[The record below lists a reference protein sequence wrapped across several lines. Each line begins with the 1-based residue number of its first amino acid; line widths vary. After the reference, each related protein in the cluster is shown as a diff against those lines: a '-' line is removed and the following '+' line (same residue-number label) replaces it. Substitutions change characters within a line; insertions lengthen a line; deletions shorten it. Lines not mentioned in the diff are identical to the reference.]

1 MICLLRLL
9 FIIYSTLLG
18 FFPLLLSYLGTLSSP
33 FFLDLHISLVTY
45 VVHRILRRLTLHNT
59 RFCLCSRLRPF
70 TWTRIHS
77 PTASFHISS
86 FTFMLTAFVM
96 SVHQSTIALPSI
108 SGPSLKTLL
117 RIRSIHP
124 GIAIQSP
131 SSRLLNQKPKMY
143 YFPLGHPHSC
153 AIQYPILILS
163 TYRLSST
170 PLSSLVFSLSLYTTS
185 TFCT

>member
-18 FFPLLLSYLGTLSSP
+18 FFPLPMLSYLGTLSSP

-45 VVHRILRRLTLHNT
+45 VVHHILRRLTLHNT
-59 RFCLCSRLRPF
+59 RFCLCSRLHPF

-77 PTASFHISS
+77 ATLLPYISS
-86 FTFMLTAFVM
+86 FMLTAFVV
-96 SVHQSTIALPSI
+96 SVYQSTIALPSY
-108 SGPSLKTLL
+108 PLLKTLL
-117 RIRSIHP
+117 RILSIHR
-124 GIAIQSP
+124 GKALIAIQSP
-131 SSRLLNQKPKMY
+131 SFSRLLNQKPKMY
-143 YFPLGHPHSC
+143 YVPLGLPSFM
-153 AIQYPILILS
+153 YPILILS

-170 PLSSLVFSLSLYTTS
+170 PLSSLVFSLSLSTTS

>member
-9 FIIYSTLLG
+9 FIIYSILLG
-18 FFPLLLSYLGTLSSP
+18 FFPLPVLSYLGTLSFP

-59 RFCLCSRLRPF
+59 RFCLCSRLHPF

-77 PTASFHISS
+77 ATLLPHISS
-86 FTFMLTAFVM
+86 FMLTAFVI
-96 SVHQSTIALPSI
+96 SVHQSTIALPSN
-108 SGPSLKTLL
+108 SSLKTLL
-117 RIRSIHP
+117 RIGSIHR
-124 GIAIQSP
+124 GITIQSP
-131 SSRLLNQKPKMY
+131 SFSRLLNQNPKMY

-170 PLSSLVFSLSLYTTS
+170 PLSSLIFSLSLSTTS

>member
-1 MICLLRLL
+1 MLSWDPLISVLLGSPHFSRHIHRPPHTTPTDSPQHTILPMFTPTPFHMDPHTFTYFVTSHL
-9 FIIYSTLLG
+9 FIHAHS
-18 FFPLLLSYLGTLSSP
+18 
-33 FFLDLHISLVTY
+33 FL
-45 VVHRILRRLTLHNT
+45 
-59 RFCLCSRLRPF
+59 
-70 TWTRIHS
+70 
-77 PTASFHISS
+77 
-86 FTFMLTAFVM
+86 M
-96 SVHQSTIALPSI
+96 SVYQSTIALPS
-108 SGPSLKTLL
+108 SPSLKTLL
-117 RIRSIHP
+117 RIRSIHR

-170 PLSSLVFSLSLYTTS
+170 PLSSLVFSLSLSTTS